1 MLKALLVNLVATFV
15 GTRTP
20 AALAASGFEI
30 ALAAYPESFFLQSG
44 HLGKR
49 FRLKAERGARVEEVG
64 RSLAEVIRQW
74 EPDLIV
80 PQDATAYQVL
90 NFLAMPAASAIAS
103 RGVRARV
110 KRSLGNNR
118 PAAIGS
124 LRATLQRTLGELDL
138 PAIPSGAVTSVDD
151 VARFAEREGWPVVL
165 KRENSQNGEG
175 VAICTDRAR
184 AGRVLG
190 DWQGA
195 GADSVMVQKYLHG
208 PVIRHS
214 LSALDGRV
222 LAEVTGI
229 QIHGRRDDPRQAP
242 TVVRLASIPAVS
254 AIAERLVGHWRL
266 SGFSGLDFLGDPG
279 SGNYYLIDHNPRVNS
294 LSHLGF
300 LVGRDL
306 SAALH
311 DALSGQATVLVPR
324 ADSERPD
331 VHAALFPFEW
341 QRDPRS
347 PYLARCPSDTPWDDP
362 PLMTA
367 ILNRFRVVGRAS
379 GAGFAGEGHSLFQN
393 RA

>member
-20 AALAASGFEI
+20 AALAASGFET
-30 ALAAYPESFFLQSG
+30 ALVAYPESWFLHSG
-44 HLGKR
+44 HLAQR
-49 FRLKAERGARVEEVG
+49 YRLRVERGARVEAVG
-64 RSLAEVIRQW
+64 RDLAEIIRRW

-90 NFLAMPAASAIAS
+90 NFLAMPAA
-103 RGVRARV
+103 RAFVSPELRLRV
-110 KRSLGNNR
+110 KRSLGGNR
-118 PAAIGS
+118 PAALGA
-124 LRATLQRTLGELDL
+124 LRATLQSTLGELGL
-138 PAIPSGAVTSVDD
+138 PAIPSSAVTCVDD
-151 VARFAEREGWPVVL
+151 VVRFADQEGWPVVL

-175 VAICTDRAR
+175 VAICADRAG
-184 AGRVLG
+184 AVTVLD
-190 DWQGA
+190 DWRGA
-195 GADSVMVQKYLHG
+195 ASVMVQKYLDG

-242 TVVRLASIPAVS
+242 TVVKLTAIPAVS
-254 AIAERLVGHWRL
+254 EMAARLVGHWRL
-266 SGFSGLDFLGDPG
+266 SGFSGLDFLGDPA
-279 SGNYYLIDHNPRVNS
+279 SGNYYLIDHNPRINS

-306 SAALH
+306 RAALH
-311 DALSGQATVLVPR
+311 DALSGQVSTPRPELVV
-324 ADSERPD
+324 PD
-331 VHAALFPFEW
+331 GHVALFPFEW

-362 PLMTA
+362 RLMTA
-367 ILNRFRVVGRAS
+367 ILNRFRVARDGDAEAP
-379 GAGFAGEGHSLFQN
+379 GGEGHSLFQN
-393 RA
+393 KA